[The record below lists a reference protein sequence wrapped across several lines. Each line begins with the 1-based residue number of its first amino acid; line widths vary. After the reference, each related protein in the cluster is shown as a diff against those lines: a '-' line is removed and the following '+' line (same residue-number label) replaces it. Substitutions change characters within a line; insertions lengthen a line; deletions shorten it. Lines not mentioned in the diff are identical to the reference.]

1 MLNILFGS
9 EARVKILN
17 LMLLHPENEY
27 YLREIA
33 RELDLQVNSVQREL
47 NNLDKFG
54 LIITKKI
61 KEKPT
66 GKREKKYFT
75 VNQEFILFPELKA
88 LFVKAQILFSQK
100 FVGDL
105 QKICE
110 PKFLALTGIFTNS
123 SDTPTDILLV
133 GRVRKSTFLTL
144 IKDLEKNLD
153 REVNF
158 TILDEKEFRYRQ
170 DVMDIFLYNILS
182 GKIITLINRLE
193 DKK

>member
-47 NNLDKFG
+47 NNLDKLG

-88 LFVKAQILFSQK
+88 LFVKARILFSQK